1 MAIKKLK
8 INANKAKEEDKL
20 KINIPDNLELEESY
34 VVEGVTRDV
43 SNIVDIAIN
52 NNDKVL
58 EFVFTDKTTWISD
71 AATLHE
77 IFPEAHGLSRS
88 TDDSFLIPDM
98 VTGADG
104 DRGFF
109 GSIALKVLNV
119 FKKKA
124 IPIGIGNI
132 VNRLEDKLM
141 ADGEGLMQLDKDF
154 TLKAYNDKKS
164 NKPYLLFIHG
174 TNSNTV
180 GAFCALSTSE
190 TWDYIKSTYDENI
203 LGFEHRTLSKSPL
216 QNVVDL
222 INQLPI
228 AAELH
233 IISHSRGGIVGD
245 IICKYARNSND
256 TFVGFTAEHINLL
269 KKEGNRQNDIDAIKV
284 LNKAFAEKKIKVN
297 KFIRVGC
304 PAAGTKL
311 ASKRLDT
318 ILNTFFNLFGG
329 ALNPLADTLKELIV
343 EALRTKDDVS
353 VLPGLEAQ
361 SPDSPFIKI
370 LNDRSDEAAIDGKSL
385 AVISGNGKLSL
396 SFKGLLYILGKLFY
410 SQRNDLVVNTD
421 SMYLGAKRKDLIQY
435 FFDQGADV
443 DHVKYFTNT
452 RTRQAISLALK
463 TIDGELIPGFTAVK
477 QYEVPASDRALFG
490 IEYGELL
497 PTEYPTSNTK
507 PILILLPGIMGSN
520 LQKQNK
526 KLWLAYMS
534 TLMGGL
540 INLEYADNNSVT
552 AASLIKTSYKQL
564 ADRLSKTYE
573 IIIYPFDWRRQ
584 LNDCAKDF
592 NERILQLLNK
602 NRPIKI
608 VGHSMGGV
616 LVRDFIIN
624 YPETWNKLNHSRDFK
639 LLFLGAPLGGSF
651 RIPAV
656 LFGNDAII
664 NSLNMLDIKHTKK
677 ELVTMFCTF
686 PGILSLLPLNKEP
699 ENDFADPNVWKKMA
713 EAFGDNS
720 WPLPDKMELEKFRAY
735 RDNILLKRDA
745 IDYSNMVYIAGKDK
759 ATPCGY
765 FNDDIP
771 PRKELVFLCTTEGDQ
786 SVTWAMGIPKQM
798 IDNGSVYYADNVSHG
813 ALANAP
819 EIFNAIEQIL
829 DKGNT
834 NLLSKNKPADRSPQQ
849 TFRMPQVFEFDF
861 SEAGMHNALF
871 GITEKNERPISRM
884 PLNVSVSNGDLAY
897 ASYPVLAG
905 HFLNDGI
912 LYAEAA
918 INKNVNNSLHDRH
931 YLGLYPGEIG
941 SNTIVIADKEE
952 QDFKGAMIIG
962 LGEPGTLTSYLLT
975 KTVEQGIC
983 KYLLNINSKPDDKRE
998 IGISSIMIGCGY
1010 GGLAIENAVK
1020 AIIEGVNN
1028 ANAKVIECRNEDVR
1042 TVQNIEFI
1050 ELYEDKALTCLYALS
1065 KIESK
1070 ENRIYNISLVNKKIK
1085 KLFGVKTRLPVNSS
1099 DEWWNRFTVKMK
1111 RNIVLDEVTKSLVFS
1126 ASTSDAREEEQE
1138 LFSSISLVDPFI
1150 KKISLDNQWNASM
1163 AKTLFEIMIPNEF
1176 KGNLKKKGNIC
1187 WVLDKE
1193 TAAYPWELLKENITE
1208 AKPLCIGA
1216 GMIRQLTTKEYRQK
1230 VTRVAIDRALIVGDP
1245 QLDGYVSQLPGAA
1258 AEASKVASM
1267 FSASGY
1273 SNDQIIGGTAS
1284 DIILKLF
1291 SQDFK
1296 VIHLAGHGMYNP
1308 KVLHKSGMVIGKEMF
1323 LTVADFKQMGAVPEL
1338 VFVNC
1343 CHLGNIDSDGEI
1355 FYRERYKLAANIGT
1369 QLIEIGV
1376 KVVIAAGWAVNDI
1389 AASDFAD
1396 EFYRK
1401 LLDGNNFGDA
1411 VKAARK
1417 KIYEDHPNNN
1427 TWGAYQCYGDPF
1439 YKLINRT
1446 ETKEELPFYIIE
1458 EEVEIDLINLRNDLD
1473 TRNISPTKAIER
1485 LKLISTA
1492 MDIAKI
1498 SNGFILEQQALILY
1512 ELGEYKAAIDKFEE
1526 LKKEES
1532 ANFSVSA
1539 LENYCNARSK
1549 QCVVEYKIDT
1559 AKTGCEDILTTII
1572 GELTELLKI
1581 NRTAKR
1587 ISLIAGAYKRKG
1599 MVAAK
1604 QKDKLDAY
1612 KAAADH
1618 YLNANSIKESPYTYT
1633 KWLALQ
1639 AGVHLAN
1646 NIDYKAMKFGEVGL
1660 SKIVKDITAKK
1671 MKLTS
1676 LYNNMDYFQLNE
1688 NISYDFTLLL
1698 LDSQQKDDKMWKDLA
1713 KGYKHIWRSTGS
1725 KGKQIA
1731 EVENFDIFIDILST
1745 NKKNKRC
1752 LYLVDKITEL
1762 KKELEKLIDAQ
1773 K

>member
-8 INANKAKEEDKL
+8 INAREAKIDDKF
-20 KINIPDNLELEESY
+20 KISVPNNLELEESY

-43 SNIVDIAIN
+43 SNSHEIKITD
-52 NNDKVL
+52 NDKVL
-58 EFVFTDKTTWISD
+58 EFVFTDGTTWISD

-77 IFPEAHGLSRS
+77 LFPEAHALSRS
-88 TDDSFLIPDM
+88 TDDSFYIPDM

-104 DRGFF
+104 ERGIF
-109 GSIALKVLNV
+109 GSVALKLLNV

-124 IPIGIGNI
+124 IPTGIGAI
-132 VNRLEDKLM
+132 VDKLEDKLM
-141 ADGEGLMQLDKDF
+141 IAGEGFMQVDKNF
-154 TLKAYNDKKS
+154 VLKPYSLKNNS
-164 NKPYLLFIHG
+164 KPYLLFIHG

-180 GAFCALSTSE
+180 GAFSALATSE
-190 TWDYIKSTYDENI
+190 TWTYINATYGENI
-203 LGFEHRTLSKSPL
+203 VGFEHRTLSKSPL
-216 QNVVDL
+216 QNVVDFVKD
-222 INQLPI
+222 LPVS
-228 AAELH
+228 AELH

-256 TFVGFTAEHINLL
+256 SFIGFTADHINLL
-269 KKEGNRQNDIDAIKV
+269 KKEGDRQNDIDAIKI

-329 ALNPLADTLKELIV
+329 ALNPLADTLKELIA
-343 EALRTKDDVS
+343 ETLRTKDDTT

-370 LNDRSDEAAIDGKSL
+370 LNDRSDEVAIDGKSL

-396 SFKGLLYILGKLFY
+396 SLKGLLFILGKLFY

-421 SMYLGAKRKDLIQY
+421 SMYLGARRKDLIQY

-463 TIDGELIPGFTAVK
+463 TVDGELIPGFSAVK

-497 PTEYPTSNTK
+497 PSEYPASTTK

-540 INLEYADNNSVT
+540 INLEYADNNSIT

-564 ADRLSKTYE
+564 ADRLSNTYE
-573 IIIYPFDWRRQ
+573 VIIYPFDWRRQ

-592 NERILQLLNK
+592 NERITQVLNK

-624 YPETWNKLNHSRDFK
+624 YPDTWNKLNQSRDFK

-677 ELVTMFCTF
+677 ELVNMFCTF
-686 PGILSLLPLNKEP
+686 PGILSLLPLNTDP
-699 ENDFADPNVWKKMA
+699 ENDFANPNVWKKMA
-713 EAFGDNS
+713 DAFGDNS
-720 WPLPDKMELEKFRAY
+720 WPLPDKMELEKFRSY

-745 IDYSNMVYIAGKDK
+745 IDYSNMRYIAGKDK

-765 FNDDIP
+765 FNDEIP

-786 SVTWAMGIPKQM
+786 SVTWATGIPKQM
-798 IDNGSVYYADNVSHG
+798 SENGTVYYADNVSHG

-819 EIFNAIEQIL
+819 ELFSAIEQLL
-829 DKGNT
+829 DKGTT
-834 NLLSKNKPADRSPQQ
+834 NLISKTKPTDRSPQQ

-861 SEAGMHNALF
+861 SEAGIHNALF

-884 PLNVSVSNGDLAY
+884 PLSVSVSNGDLAY

-905 HFLNDGI
+905 HFINDGI

-918 INKNVNNSLHDRH
+918 INKNVGNGLQHRLD
-931 YLGLYPGEIG
+931 LGLYPGEIG
-941 SNTIVIADKEE
+941 TNTTLVFKENGVY
-952 QDFKGAMIIG
+952 FKGTIIVG
-962 LGEPGTLTSYLLT
+962 LGEPGKLTAFLLA

-983 KYLLNINSKPDDKRE
+983 SYLLNKNSKKDNKKE
-998 IGISSIMIGCGY
+998 IGISAIMIGCGY

-1028 ANAKVIECRNEDVR
+1028 ANAKVIEYRKEDVR
-1042 TVQNIEFI
+1042 TVQHLEFI
-1050 ELYEDKALTCLYALS
+1050 ELYDDKALTCLYALS

-1070 ENRIYNISLVNKKIK
+1070 ENRIYNISLVNKKTK
-1085 KLFGVKTRLPVNSS
+1085 KLFGIKTRLQVNSS
-1099 DEWWNRFTVKMK
+1099 DEWWNRFTIKMK
-1111 RNIVLDEVTKSLVFS
+1111 QVTIDEQITKSLVFS
-1126 ASTSDAREEEQE
+1126 ASTNDAREEEQE

-1150 KKISLDNQWNASM
+1150 KKISVENQWNAGM

-1176 KGNLKKKGNIC
+1176 KENLKKRGNIL
-1187 WVLDKE
+1187 WVLDKD
-1193 TAAYPWELLKENITE
+1193 TAAYPWELLKENINE
-1208 AKPLCIGA
+1208 AKPLCIGS
-1216 GMIRQLTTKEYRQK
+1216 GMIRQLTTKDYRQK
-1230 VTRVAIDRALIVGDP
+1230 VTRVATERALIVGDP

-1258 AEASKVASM
+1258 AEAAKVTSLL
-1267 FSASGY
+1267 SANGY
-1273 SNDQIIGGTAS
+1273 PNDTLIGSNAS

-1291 SQDFK
+1291 SHDYK

-1308 KVLHKSGMVIGKEMF
+1308 KAMHKSGMVIGKDMF

-1343 CHLGNIDSDGEI
+1343 CHLGNVNSDGEN

-1376 KVVIAAGWAVNDI
+1376 RVVIAAGWAVNDI

-1401 LLDGNNFGDA
+1401 LLDGSNFGNA

-1427 TWGAYQCYGDPF
+1427 TWGAYQCYGDQ
-1439 YKLINRT
+1439 YYRLMNRS
-1446 ETKEELPFYIIE
+1446 ETKEEPPHYIIE
-1458 EEVEIDLINLRNDLD
+1458 EEAEIDLINLRNDLD
-1473 TRNISPTKAIER
+1473 TRNLSFEKAMEKF
-1485 LKLISTA
+1485 KLFNTA
-1492 MDIAKI
+1492 IDAAKI
-1498 SNGFILEQQALILY
+1498 SNGYILEQQALILY
-1512 ELGEYKAAIDKFEE
+1512 ELGEYKAAIEKFEE
-1526 LKKEES
+1526 LKKDEHAS
-1532 ANFSVSA
+1532 FSVSA

-1549 QCVVEYKIDT
+1549 QCVVYYKTQTEKGD
-1559 AKTGCEDILTTII
+1559 CENVLNTII
-1572 GELTELLKI
+1572 GELNELLKI

-1587 ISLIAGAYKRKG
+1587 VSLIAGAYKRKG

-1604 QKDKLDAY
+1604 PKDKMEAY
-1612 KAAADH
+1612 QAAVNH
-1618 YLNANSIKESPYTYT
+1618 YEEANLIKESPYTYT

-1639 AGVHLAN
+1639 TAIHLAN
-1646 NIDYKAMKFGEVGL
+1646 DVEYKAMKYGGHKV
-1660 SKIVKDITAKK
+1660 SKILKEIEAKK
-1671 MKLTS
+1671 AMLDAPYS
-1676 LYNNMDYFQLNE
+1676 NMDYFQLNE
-1688 NISYDFTLLL
+1688 NISYNFILLML
-1698 LDSQQKDDKMWKDLA
+1698 HGGDNDKELWEDLICDYDD
-1713 KGYKHIWRSTGS
+1713 IWYCFGS

-1731 EVENFDIFIDILST
+1731 EVENLEIFIDILSL
-1745 NKKNKRC
+1745 NKKNERC

-1762 KKELEKLIDAQ
+1762 KKELEKLIEVQ
-1773 K
+1773 